1 MIDGPNQGGI
11 AMRRVPKLLAVSAVL
26 AAFAQTA
33 SAADLPPYRPLP
45 PMATPFSWTGFYIGA
60 HAGAGWFL
68 KEQTFTA
75 GVPVLIVN
83 DNNYVGTGFL
93 GGGQV
98 GVNYQV
104 ASLVL
109 GAEAQ
114 VSWAD
119 LEGKDNCVI
128 ASPVA
133 LVNCRTKVDWL
144 GTVAGRLGF
153 AFDRTLV
160 FVKGG
165 GAWVHDKYD
174 TSLFVTPFTNI
185 HVEDTRWGWM
195 FGTGVEHA
203 FYGNWSA
210 KVEYDYLDFGTRA
223 TAFPGLLAL
232 IGANESV
239 DIRQRIHL
247 IKFGL
252 NYRFGYGPGGTY

>member
-1 MIDGPNQGGI
+1 
-11 AMRRVPKLLAVSAVL
+11 MRRVPKLLAASAVL

-33 SAADLPPYRPLP
+33 SAADLPPYRPPLP
-45 PMATPFSWTGFYIGA
+45 PMAAPFSWTGFYIGA
-60 HAGAGWFL
+60 HAGSAWFL
-68 KEQTFTA
+68 KEQTFTT
-75 GVPVLIVN
+75 GVPALIVN

-98 GVNYQV
+98 GFNYQV
-104 ASLVL
+104 ASWVL

-114 VSWAD
+114 FSWAD

-128 ASPVA
+128 ASPIA

-153 AFDRTLV
+153 AFDRTMV

-165 GAWVHDKYD
+165 GAWVHDNYD
-174 TSLFVTPFTNI
+174 TSFFATPFPNI

-203 FYGNWSA
+203 FFGNWSA
-210 KVEYDYLDFGTRA
+210 KVEYDYLDFGTRT

-232 IGANESV
+232 IGANEAV

-247 IKFGL
+247 VKFGL
-252 NYRFGYGPGGTY
+252 NYRFGYASGGAY

>member
-1 MIDGPNQGGI
+1 
-11 AMRRVPKLLAVSAVL
+11 MRRVPKLLAVSAVL

-114 VSWAD
+114 FSWAD

-174 TSLFVTPFTNI
+174 TSF
-185 HVEDTRWGWM
+185 
-195 FGTGVEHA
+195 EHA